1 MKTKNAKLQKPNPA
15 EKYQQIADYLQL
27 KYSLR
32 YNELRMVA
40 EFYDEE
46 SNQYREIHEFHLN
59 SWFVEL
65 KNQGFSVT
73 DQVLKKVTAS
83 NLIPVVNPLRD
94 YFVELPNWDG
104 VDHIDALSRTITIED
119 LEHSEVDVNILWK
132 KSLRKFLISVVA
144 TAVSSKA
151 GQLCLILTGAQ
162 GKGKSTW
169 LNNLCPD
176 TLKASYLF
184 QGGLIPK
191 ITEKATVEVLAE
203 KLIVNLDDQLDGY
216 TWREY
221 EGLKSIIT
229 STTLTSR
236 KAYARNDANRP
247 RTASI
252 VASINNPNFLVDTH
266 NRRYL
271 VFTAENID
279 YHTTIDMDQVY
290 AQALELFRKGER
302 YWLDSEEQEE
312 LNKMNA
318 RYRMATMEEELVA
331 QYLTPADEGDLD
343 IKWLTTTEIKSMF
356 EIHSSL
362 KNLSLRLIGLS
373 LTRAGFIRKN
383 IKDKGKSHGVYKWAV
398 ISRI

>member
-1 MKTKNAKLQKPNPA
+1 MNTKKTQPQKANPA

-32 YNELRMVA
+32 YNEVRMVG

-46 SNQYREIHEFHLN
+46 ASQFKELHEFHLN

-65 KNQGFSVT
+65 KNKGFAVT

-83 NLIPVVNPLRD
+83 NLMPVVNPLRD
-94 YFVELPNWDG
+94 YFLELPRWDG
-104 VDHIDALSRTITIED
+104 KDHIDALANTMTIED
-119 LEHSEVDVNILWK
+119 SESSEVDVNTLWR

-144 TAVSSKA
+144 TAISNKA
-151 GQLCLILTGAQ
+151 GQLCLILTGSQ
-162 GKGKSTW
+162 GRGKSTW

-176 TLKASYLF
+176 SLKNNYLF

-247 RTASI
+247 RRASV
-252 VASINNPNFLVDTH
+252 VASTNNPNFLVDTQ

-271 VFTAENID
+271 VFSAENID
-279 YHTTIDMDQVY
+279 YRTKIDMDQVY
-290 AQALELFRKGER
+290 AQALELFRNKER
-302 YWLDSEEQEE
+302 YWLNSEEQEE
-312 LNKMNA
+312 LNKMND
-318 RYRMATMEEELVA
+318 RYRLATMEEELVA
-331 QYLTPADEGDLD
+331 QYLKPADDNDSD
-343 IKWLTTTEIKSMF
+343 IKWLTTTEIKSNF

-362 KNLSLRLIGLS
+362 KNLSLRLIGTS
-373 LTRAGFIRKN
+373 LRNAGFIRKN
-383 IKDKGKSHGVYKWAV
+383 KVDKGKSHGVYKWGV
-398 ISRI
+398 ITNF

>member
-1 MKTKNAKLQKPNPA
+1 MKTKNAEPQKANPA

-32 YNELRMVA
+32 YNELRMVG

-46 SNQYREIHEFHLN
+46 TQQFRELHEFHLN

-65 KNQGFSVT
+65 KNQGFAVT

-83 NLIPVVNPLRD
+83 NLIPVVNPLKD
-94 YFVELPNWDG
+94 YFLELPKWDG
-104 VDHIDALSRTITIED
+104 KDHIEALAKTITIED
-119 LEHSEVDVNILWK
+119 SESSDVDVNALWK

-144 TAVSSKA
+144 TAVSSKS
-151 GQLCLILTGAQ
+151 GQLCLILTGSQ

-169 LNNLCPD
+169 LSNLCPD
-176 TLKASYLF
+176 SLKSNYLF
-184 QGGLIPK
+184 QGGLTPK

-221 EGLKSIIT
+221 EGMKSLIT

-247 RTASI
+247 RRASI
-252 VASINNPNFLVDTH
+252 VASTNNPHFLVDTQ

-271 VFTAENID
+271 VFTAEHID
-279 YHTTIDMDQVY
+279 YHTKIDMDQVY
-290 AQALELFRKGER
+290 AQALDLFRKGES
-302 YWLDSEEQEE
+302 YWLNSEEQEE
-312 LNKMNA
+312 LNRMNS

-331 QYLTPADEGDLD
+331 QYLTPAEESDLD
-343 IKWLTTTEIKSMF
+343 IKWLTTTEIKSKF

-362 KNLSLRLIGLS
+362 KNLSLRLIGTS
-373 LTRAGFIRKN
+373 LRSAGFTRKN
-383 IKDKGKSHGVYKWAV
+383 IKDEGKSHGVYKWGV
-398 ISRI
+398 ITNI